1 MTTKPTDSDTP
12 LHSDLF
18 TFNAPENYLA
28 ERVILITG
36 ASRGIGKALAIECA
50 RLGAQVILIA
60 KDLNRLEKTYDEII
74 ALNQATPAIL
84 NIDLEVASADDHN
97 EIAAS
102 IEKEYGRLNGLV
114 HNAGR
119 VGGLTPL
126 HALELSTWTK
136 LITLHVHTP
145 YLLSRACLPLLKKS
159 ADASIVFSVDEANK
173 AYWGAYGVGKQ
184 AQIGL
189 LHILADECDGDQR
202 IRVNGVHP
210 GSVRTDLR
218 THNYPGINP
227 ASFPEPA
234 TVIAPYIYLLGTDGN
249 AMTNQ
254 IVSRTRE

>member
-1 MTTKPTDSDTP
+1 MTTNPTNSDTP
-12 LHSDLF
+12 LYSDLL
-18 TFNAPENYLA
+18 TFDAPENYLA

-50 RLGAQVILIA
+50 RLGAQVILVA
-60 KDLNRLEKTYDEII
+60 KDLNRLEKVYDEIM
-74 ALNQATPAIL
+74 AFKQATPAIL
-84 NIDLEVASADDHN
+84 NIDLEVAGADDHD

-102 IEKEYGRLNGLV
+102 VEKEYGRLDGLV

-145 YLLSRACLPLLKKS
+145 FLLSRACLPLLKKS
-159 ADASIVFSVDEANK
+159 PDASIVFSVDEANK

-184 AQIGL
+184 AQLGL
-189 LHILADECDGDQR
+189 LHILADELDGDQR

-227 ASFPEPA
+227 ASFPEPSS
-234 TVIAPYIYLLGTDGN
+234 VIAPYIYLLGADATHT
-249 AMTNQ
+249 TNQ
-254 IVSRTRE
+254 IVRNTQP

>member
-1 MTTKPTDSDTP
+1 MTTQAMSNNSQQPI
-12 LHSDLF
+12 DLF
-18 TFNAPENYLA
+18 TFSAPEDYLSG
-28 ERVILITG
+28 RVILITG
-36 ASRGIGKALAIECA
+36 ASRGIGKALAVECA

-60 KDLNRLEKTYDEII
+60 KDLNRLEKVYDEII

-84 NIDLEVASADDHN
+84 NIDLEVAGADDHN

-102 IEKEYGRLNGLV
+102 IEKEYGRLDGLV

-126 HALELSTWTK
+126 YALELSTWTK
-136 LITLHVHTP
+136 LITLHIHTP
-145 YLLSRACLPLLKKS
+145 YLLTRSCLPLLKKS

-227 ASFPEPA
+227 ASFPDPA
-234 TVIAPYIYLLGTDGN
+234 TVIAPYVYLLGADGN

-254 IVSRTRE
+254 IVRREQK

>member
-1 MTTKPTDSDTP
+1 MTTKPTDSGTS
-12 LHSDLF
+12 LHSELF
-18 TFNAPENYLA
+18 TFNAPKNYLA

-60 KDLNRLEKTYDEII
+60 KDLNRLEKVYDGIM
-74 ALNQATPAIL
+74 AFKQATPAIL
-84 NIDLEVASADDHN
+84 NIDLEVAGADDHN

-102 IEKEYGRLNGLV
+102 IEKEYGRLDGLV
-114 HNAGR
+114 HNAVR
-119 VGGLTPL
+119 VAGLTPL

-159 ADASIVFSVDEANK
+159 PDASIVFSVDEANK

-184 AQIGL
+184 AQLGL
-189 LHILADECDGDQR
+189 LHILADELDGDQR

-218 THNYPGINP
+218 THNYPGVNP
-227 ASFPEPA
+227 ASFPEPS
-234 TVIAPYIYLLGTDGN
+234 TVIAPYIYLLGADAAHT
-249 AMTNQ
+249 TNQ
-254 IVSRTRE
+254 IVRKP